1 MFSHKAIVLLRWMVT
16 VTVERET
23 ETETEI
29 ASSRKHLFRVA
40 LQACTDKIQ
49 TKQPSVPVAVAPGN
63 SDV

>member
-16 VTVERET
+16 VTVER